1 MNFHNNLKG
10 LTMADFGN
18 DGGLWTAR
26 VLGASAGAAVS
37 LIYLL
42 PKSRREAAS
51 RFFTGLACGLVFGG
65 PVGLWIAVRLG
76 IAGYLGSAEVLLT
89 GSAAASLSAW
99 WGLGVLARVA
109 ERMRQ

>member
-1 MNFHNNLKG
+1 
-10 LTMADFGN
+10 MADFGE

-26 VLGASAGAAVS
+26 FVGACAGAAVS
-37 LIYLL
+37 VIYLL

-51 RFFTGLACGLVFGG
+51 RFLTGLACGLVFGG

-76 IAGYLGSAEVLLT
+76 VASYLGPAEVLLT

-99 WGLGVLARVA
+99 WGLGVLARA
-109 ERMRQ
+109 ADRLRE

>member
-1 MNFHNNLKG
+1 
-10 LTMADFGN
+10 MADFGN

-26 VLGASAGAAVS
+26 LVGASAGAAVS

-42 PKSRREAAS
+42 PKSRREAGC

-65 PVGLWIAVRLG
+65 PAGLWIAVRLG
-76 IAGYLGSAEVLLT
+76 IAGYLGPAEVLLT

-99 WGLGVLARVA
+99 WGLGVLARMA
-109 ERMRQ
+109 ERMRGDTPR